1 MLLIGISG
9 CEPESPAPATNEP
22 AEQPSEH
29 AGHDH
34 DEGEH
39 GEVEHGEGAS
49 HDHGH
54 WWCAEHGVPEDV
66 CTRCK
71 ASLISRIPRGKRIGA
86 RNTIAPTRSA
96 FIAIPSW
103 KKSLPPDIRRNT
115 ERHLPK
121 SPTHDLKCSVQAV
134 AVPHDLRATPAEL
147 LSPRRGDEIQNWGEG
162 LVAELSTMCE
172 RFD

>member
-1 MLLIGISG
+1 MARWNSFLLLNTFVVLLIGISG

-71 ASLISRIPRGKRIGA
+71 ASLISEFQEKEDWCEKHDRPDSQCFHCHPELEEKFAARYQAKYGK
-86 RNTIAPTRSA
+86 AP
-96 FIAIPSW
+96 P
-103 KKSLPPDIRRNT
+103 
-115 ERHLPK
+115 
-121 SPTHDLKCSVQAV
+121 
-134 AVPHDLRATPAEL
+134 
-147 LSPRRGDEIQNWGEG
+147 EI
-162 LVAELSTMCE
+162 T
-172 RFD
+172 DP